1 MEMEIYTHVVLIE
14 FDTINEGLNF
24 KHDIAF
30 SVDGENYNYNGDELV
45 LDILGSY
52 DIEIYREDKIFIDI
66 YDTNIQ
72 SGYLFI
78 KDNILQYYK
87 ENYEI

>member
-1 MEMEIYTHVVLIE
+1 MEIHTYIVLIE

-66 YDTNIQ
+66 YYTDIQ
-72 SGYLFI
+72 PGYLFI

>member
-1 MEMEIYTHVVLIE
+1 MEMEIHTHVVLIE
-14 FDTINEGLNF
+14 FDTITEGLNF

-30 SVDGENYNYNGDELV
+30 SVDGEHYNHNGDELV

-52 DIEIYREDKIFIDI
+52 DIEIYREDKISIEI
-66 YDTNIQ
+66 YYINIVP
-72 SGYLFI
+72 GELFI

>member
-1 MEMEIYTHVVLIE
+1 MEMEIHTHVVLIE
-14 FDTINEGLNF
+14 FDTIAEGLNF

-30 SVDGENYNYNGDELV
+30 SVDGKNYNHNGDKLV

-52 DIEIYREDKIFIDI
+52 DIKIYREDKISIEI
-66 YDTNIQ
+66 YYINIVP
-72 SGYLFI
+72 GELFI